1 MNKDTLINLRTTTEL
16 KDAFQAVVEKEGFT
30 MSEVLEGF
38 MVDVANKNFV
48 PINIR
53 SKIVRKRPSMPSIPY
68 IKKCV
73 DEILFNMNNPSIRSV
88 SLFGSYSKGTAKP
101 SSDIDLFLEFDEG
114 FNLLDLATLQVKL
127 ETSLGK
133 KVDLVTQCENERFRD
148 AILRERIQLY
158 ERRA

>member
-30 MSEVLEGF
+30 MSEVLEGC
-38 MVDVANKNFV
+38 MVDVAHKNFV
-48 PINIR
+48 PPNIKT
-53 SKIVRKRPSMPSIPY
+53 KIAKKRPSMPSIPF
-68 IKKCV
+68 IKKCL
-73 DEILFNMNNPSIRSV
+73 DEILFKMNNTKIRSV

-114 FNLLDLATLQVKL
+114 FGLFDLAGLKIEL

-133 KVDLVTQCENERFRD
+133 KVDLVTQCENERFSE
-148 AILRERIQLY
+148 AMLRERIQLY